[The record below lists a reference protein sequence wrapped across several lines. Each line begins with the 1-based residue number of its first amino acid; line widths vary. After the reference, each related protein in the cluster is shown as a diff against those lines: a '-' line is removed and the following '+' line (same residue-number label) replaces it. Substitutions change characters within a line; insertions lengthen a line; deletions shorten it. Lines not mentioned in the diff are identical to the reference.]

1 MHENLKNQ
9 YLQVKDTNNMKI
21 VLIRNDRI
29 LRIYH
34 HPRDVIVKPKAEQ
47 VEVFNSDGSLLEK
60 FELIKKELGWTDDEE
75 NDTSEI
81 VLSLTIG
88 KTLQQQT

>member
-1 MHENLKNQ
+1 
-9 YLQVKDTNNMKI
+9 MKI
-21 VLIRNDRI
+21 ILIRNDRV

-34 HPRDVIVKPKAEQ
+34 HPRDVIVKPKAKH
-47 VEVFNSDGSLLEK
+47 VEVFNADGSLLEK
-60 FELIKKELGWTDDEE
+60 FELINKELGWTDDEE

-88 KTLQQQT
+88 KTLEQQS